1 MTDIYTKTLLTLIA
15 GCLVW
20 LCVLV
25 ATLPEIAI
33 VTEYIE
39 EEEEQPYELYLVS
52 QESKR

>member
-15 GCLVW
+15 GCLLW

-39 EEEEQPYELYLVS
+39 EEEEPPAQFHLVS